1 MNGRLF
7 LVELIAT
14 DEMDDGRAFI
24 VVPEGESKTVHVER
38 AAKALVEGPTV
49 VTPEGRVLN
58 GENEVIAVASFK
70 EVCVPGWTIVA
81 HRDPQG

>member
-7 LVELIAT
+7 LVELIPT

-58 GENEVIAVASFK
+58 VDGEVIGVVSFG
-70 EVCVPGWTIVA
+70 EVRVPGWNITA
-81 HRDPQG
+81 QPEPQG